1 MREMRAVGRVK
12 RQAYSSCSGGGGG
25 GAGGASGGWAGP
37 PIVLGIFLPYIMRMY
52 FNDLHVTVTR

>member
-25 GAGGASGGWAGP
+25 GAGGASGDWPGP
-37 PIVLGIFLPYIMRMY
+37 PIVLGIFLPYNMHMY
-52 FNDLHVTVTR
+52 FYELHVTVTR